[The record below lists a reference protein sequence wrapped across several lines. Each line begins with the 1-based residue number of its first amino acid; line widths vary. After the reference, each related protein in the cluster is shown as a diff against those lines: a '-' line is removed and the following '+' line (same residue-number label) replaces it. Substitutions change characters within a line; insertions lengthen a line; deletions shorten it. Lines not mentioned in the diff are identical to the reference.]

1 MPRLQIFIS
10 GIVQGVGFRPFVYRL
25 ASAHRLSGW
34 VRNDKQGVAIEVQGR
49 DADLGLFLHA
59 LQEEAPPAALIGALQ
74 SQLLAEREE
83 TGFVILPSQAERE
96 GRAWVAAD
104 LATCPDCLRELRDPS
119 ERRHRYPFLNCTQC
133 GPRYSIIRQMPYDR
147 PHTSLADFTLC
158 PECRK
163 EYEDPTDRRFH
174 AQPIAC
180 PTCGPSYW
188 LERADG
194 SRSEGKAAVEAA
206 RQLIAAGGILA
217 IKGIGGCHLAC
228 DARQADAVLKLRR
241 RKKRLVKPF
250 ALMAGSLETV
260 RALCLLSQQEEE
272 TLRSPARPIVLLE
285 RQASACLAEGVAPGQ
300 RRLGVMLPYAPL
312 HALLLE
318 KEDVWVMTS
327 GNDADAPMLYRDEDM
342 RDGLRGLADAW
353 LLNDRPI
360 VRPIDDSLVQIVATR
375 TVLIRRSRGFAPQP
389 VSCLTATRTIL
400 AAGGDLKNTFCLAAD
415 GLAFLSGHMGDL
427 AEASAQ
433 ENYRQQQKELQ
444 KLLDCQ
450 PTALAYDLH
459 PAYHSQRFWRKAA
472 LPAVPIQHH
481 HAHAAS
487 VLAEHRLSGP
497 ALGVVLDGTG
507 YGTDG
512 SLWGGE
518 FLALSGASFKRLA
531 HFSYLPLPGGEQAV
545 RQPWRLAAWILSEL
559 YGDDPA
565 AWPIRL
571 ELPAGW
577 PVLRQ
582 AVRQGLAGVPA
593 CGAGRWFDA
602 AAVILGLGQENQ
614 YEGHLAG
621 LLTEAVQGEGELLRY
636 ALLPGTPRQI
646 DLLPLL
652 KDLAEGVLAGKEI
665 GYLAASFHLTL
676 FQALREML
684 LLLRCETDL
693 NTLLLSGG
701 VWQNRHLLARALNC
715 LPEDGF
721 AVYCNQQVP
730 ANDGGLSLGQAWIAA
745 LRLKE
750 EESCV

>member
-1 MPRLQIFIS
+1 MPRLQICIS

-25 ASAHRLSGW
+25 ACAHRLSGW
-34 VRNDKQGVAIEVQGR
+34 VRNDNHGVEIEVQGR
-49 DADLGLFLHA
+49 KADLSLFLHA
-59 LQEEAPPAALIGALQ
+59 LQEEAPPAALIGELQ
-74 SQLLAEREE
+74 QFYREE
-83 TGFVILPSQAERE
+83 IEEEDFVILPSQAKRA

-104 LATCPDCLRELRDPS
+104 LATCSDCLRELRDPS

-158 PECRK
+158 PDCKK
-163 EYEDPTDRRFH
+163 EYENTADRRFH

-180 PTCGPSYW
+180 PKCGPSYW
-188 LERADG
+188 LEREDG
-194 SRSEGKAAVEAA
+194 SRSEGKAAIEAA

-228 DARQADAVLKLRR
+228 DARQEDAVSKLRR
-241 RKKRLVKPF
+241 RKKRLLKPF
-250 ALMAGSLETV
+250 ALMAGSLETA
-260 RALCLLSQQEEE
+260 RELCRVSQQEEE
-272 TLRSPARPIVLLE
+272 ALSGPARPIVLLE
-285 RQASACLAEGVAPGQ
+285 RQESVLVAEGVAPGQ
-300 RRLGVMLPYAPL
+300 RRLGVMLPYTPL

-327 GNDADAPMLYRDEDM
+327 GNDADAPMLYRDAEM
-342 RDGLRGLADAW
+342 RSGLLGLADAW

-360 VRPIDDSLVQIVATR
+360 VRPIDDSVLQIVAAR
-375 TVLIRRSRGFAPQP
+375 VCMIRRSRGFAPQP
-389 VSCLTATRTIL
+389 LPCLPATQTIL
-400 AAGGDLKNTFCLAAD
+400 AAGGDLKNTFCLAD
-415 GLAFLSGHMGDL
+415 EGMAFLSGHMGDL

-433 ENYRQQQKELQ
+433 ENYRQQQEELQ
-444 KLLDCQ
+444 KLLDCS
-450 PTALAYDLH
+450 PTAVVYDLH
-459 PAYHSQRFWRKAA
+459 PAYHSQRLFRKTL
-472 LPAVPIQHH
+472 LPSLSIQHH

-487 VLAEHRLSGP
+487 VLAEHRLTGP

-512 SLWGGE
+512 SLWGSE

-559 YGDDPA
+559 YGDNPV
-565 AWPIRL
+565 AWPIQL
-571 ELPAGW
+571 ELPEGW

-582 AVRQGLAGVPA
+582 AVRQGLASVPA

-602 AAVILGLGQENQ
+602 AAVILGLGRENQ

-621 LLTEAVQGEGELLRY
+621 LLTEAVQGEGELLHY
-636 ALLPGTPRQI
+636 AILPGTPRQI

-652 KDLAEGVLAGKEI
+652 KDLAEGVLAGKETAH
-665 GYLAASFHLTL
+665 LAASFHLTL

-684 LLLRCETDL
+684 LLLRVETGL

-701 VWQNRHLLARALNC
+701 VWQNRHLLARALLC

-745 LRLKE
+745 SRLKE